1 MSFSAHSAFL
11 CDRLLNMFCSAAYK
25 LAPPFGHI
33 KVELCPGLEP
43 NSWTKSAKPQ
53 CLCGIILFVLLY
65 RNHQCVARFRLLSYK
80 KLPLFL
86 IIAKVVFAGFGRL
99 YDACATHL
107 FCASMRGGKDVQTS
121 FDAESCLRDGQRRV
135 AFFYKFSRS
144 SPCRQAALFTK
155 KSYFTKC
162 LLTFPAS
169 AVILTASQTR

>member
-65 RNHQCVARFRLLSYK
+65 RNHRCAARSQLLSSIYI
-80 KLPLFL
+80 LQLLSFVTAMVGVLALLHRRYAYFL
-86 IIAKVVFAGFGRL
+86 QWRQKYVAAAVGGFWKMQG
-99 YDACATHL
+99 
-107 FCASMRGGKDVQTS
+107 
-121 FDAESCLRDGQRRV
+121 LRDRV
-135 AFFYKFSRS
+135 RVGGM
-144 SPCRQAALFTK
+144 CCIR
-155 KSYFTKC
+155 
-162 LLTFPAS
+162 
-169 AVILTASQTR
+169 

>member
-65 RNHQCVARFRLLSYK
+65 RNHRFFEQCQWRVSFVFTPYKQWGEFDSQFLNPARDL
-80 KLPLFL
+80 
-86 IIAKVVFAGFGRL
+86 
-99 YDACATHL
+99 
-107 FCASMRGGKDVQTS
+107 
-121 FDAESCLRDGQRRV
+121 
-135 AFFYKFSRS
+135 
-144 SPCRQAALFTK
+144 
-155 KSYFTKC
+155 
-162 LLTFPAS
+162 
-169 AVILTASQTR
+169 

>member
-65 RNHQCVARFRLLSYK
+65 RNHQFFSQFQLLSYIHFSLNY
-80 KLPLFL
+80 KL
-86 IIAKVVFAGFGRL
+86 
-99 YDACATHL
+99 C
-107 FCASMRGGKDVQTS
+107 C
-121 FDAESCLRDGQRRV
+121 
-135 AFFYKFSRS
+135 
-144 SPCRQAALFTK
+144 
-155 KSYFTKC
+155 
-162 LLTFPAS
+162 
-169 AVILTASQTR
+169 

>member
-65 RNHQCVARFRLLSYK
+65 RNHRCGARFRLLSYIK
-80 KLPLFL
+80 TPCCILLYAYYLSNLRFYAARVIFSAGHREDL
-86 IIAKVVFAGFGRL
+86 RFNFAGIARSFAHRFL
-99 YDACATHL
+99 L
-107 FCASMRGGKDVQTS
+107 FSIK
-121 FDAESCLRDGQRRV
+121 
-135 AFFYKFSRS
+135 S
-144 SPCRQAALFTK
+144 S
-155 KSYFTKC
+155 
-162 LLTFPAS
+162 
-169 AVILTASQTR
+169 ILCNS

>member
-65 RNHQCVARFRLLSYK
+65 RNHLFYELFLLLSYIHFSLNYKLCCYYLYLWEKYTAVGLSMMCYKNQKTSPKDK
-80 KLPLFL
+80 K
-86 IIAKVVFAGFGRL
+86 
-99 YDACATHL
+99 
-107 FCASMRGGKDVQTS
+107 
-121 FDAESCLRDGQRRV
+121 E
-135 AFFYKFSRS
+135 YK
-144 SPCRQAALFTK
+144 
-155 KSYFTKC
+155 
-162 LLTFPAS
+162 
-169 AVILTASQTR
+169 

>member
-65 RNHQCVARFRLLSYK
+65 RNHQSVLQFRLLSYIISLLVQNNTKSVLLYYLLK
-80 KLPLFL
+80 KGKYSHSLLYFQPSLFVLQSEL
-86 IIAKVVFAGFGRL
+86 IRR
-99 YDACATHL
+99 Y
-107 FCASMRGGKDVQTS
+107 
-121 FDAESCLRDGQRRV
+121 SCFL
-135 AFFYKFSRS
+135 
-144 SPCRQAALFTK
+144 
-155 KSYFTKC
+155 
-162 LLTFPAS
+162 
-169 AVILTASQTR
+169 

>member
-33 KVELCPGLEP
+33 KVELCPGLES

-86 IIAKVVFAGFGRL
+86 IIAKVVFAGLGRL
-99 YDACATHL
+99 YGACVTHL
-107 FCASMRGGKDVQTS
+107 FCASMREGEKMSKRALIRGAAFVMGKDV
-121 FDAESCLRDGQRRV
+121 L
-135 AFFYKFSRS
+135 FFSIKF
-144 SPCRQAALFTK
+144 PG
-155 KSYFTKC
+155 
-162 LLTFPAS
+162 LLPADKRHFLQKNP
-169 AVILTASQTR
+169 ILQNTC